1 MSAQGSGSFEEE
13 EPFVSPR
20 DAEMLH
26 IYKAAMSKL
35 AKSSSSADN
44 FSSLTSRLKTSWEN
58 TTELDPRKARQK
70 LFKGVFSFVIII
82 IIFIEGAQLAK
93 AVFSGALMH

>member
-26 IYKAAMSKL
+26 VFKAAMSKL

-44 FSSLTSRLKTSWEN
+44 FSPFDISPKDIMGKYNWTRSQKSQE
-58 TTELDPRKARQK
+58 KA
-70 LFKGVFSFVIII
+70 I
-82 IIFIEGAQLAK
+82 
-93 AVFSGALMH
+93 